1 VSKFLDEHPGG
12 EEVLLD
18 MAGKIAT
25 REYDDVGHSDE
36 ADKLMLKYLV
46 GSLDPAD
53 ANKATPSAAA
63 SAGKKANAASAN
75 GGAASL
81 AQYVV
86 PLLALVAC
94 FVAAKY
100 FQIL

>member
-1 VSKFLDEHPGG
+1 MSKFLDEHPGG

-18 MAGKIAT
+18 MAGKVAT
-25 REYDDVGHSDE
+25 REYEDVGHSDE

-46 GSLDPAD
+46 GTLDPAD
-53 ANKATPSAAA
+53 ANKAAPAPSA
-63 SAGKKANAASAN
+63 SAGKKASASATN
-75 GGAASL
+75 AGGASL